1 MNPLENAHSLED
13 LREKLVEQKP
23 AELKW
28 FAAQDRIAVKLIGE
42 EFRDPVSG
50 ESLVS
55 DERLAKMRD
64 KPSEFKTHEDL
75 AKAYTEVTKGKTAP
89 QGLEGFAQRLDNPAQ
104 VCSSHREKTIE
115 ATLHERLHQAAS
127 PGGASLFGHNA
138 QEGATEE
145 GVTQALTEKTLGFSS
160 GTFYQKETEAA
171 KKLIKEVGPSA
182 VEKLYFKGDASE
194 LNAALKEH
202 AQHDARLEAF
212 KKQNAANVEEP
223 RKPQG

>member
-42 EFRDPVSG
+42 EFRG
-50 ESLVS
+50 LVS
-55 DERLAKMRD
+55 EEKLAKMGD
-64 KPSEFKTHEDL
+64 KPSEFKTHEGL

-89 QGLEGFAQRLDNPAQ
+89 QGLEGFSRRLDKPAQ
-104 VCSSHREKTIE
+104 VCSDHREKIIE
-115 ATLHERLHQAAS
+115 ATLHERLHQAAN
-127 PGGASLFGHNA
+127 PGGASLFGHNV
-138 QEGATEE
+138 QDGVTEE

-160 GTFYQKETEAA
+160 GTFYQQETEAA
-171 KKLIKEVGPSA
+171 KKFIKEVGPSA

-194 LNAALKEH
+194 LNAALKEN
-202 AQHDARLEAF
+202 AQHDARLEQF
-212 KKQNAANVEEP
+212 KKLHRDA
-223 RKPQG
+223 

>member
-1 MNPLENAHSLED
+1 MNPIEKPHSLEH
-13 LREKLVEQKP
+13 LREKPTEQNP

-28 FAAQDRIAVKLIGE
+28 FAAQDRVAVKLIGE
-42 EFRDPVSG
+42 EFHG
-50 ESLVS
+50 LVS
-55 DERLAKMRD
+55 EERLAKMRD

-89 QGLEGFAQRLDNPAQ
+89 QGLEGFAQRLDSPAQ
-104 VCSSHREKTIE
+104 VCSGHREKIIE
-115 ATLHERLHQAAS
+115 ATLHERLHQAAN
-127 PGGASLFGHNA
+127 PGGASLFGHNP

-202 AQHDARLEAF
+202 AQYDARLEAF
-212 KKQNAANVEEP
+212 KKQNAANVEEL
-223 RKPQG
+223 RKPQV